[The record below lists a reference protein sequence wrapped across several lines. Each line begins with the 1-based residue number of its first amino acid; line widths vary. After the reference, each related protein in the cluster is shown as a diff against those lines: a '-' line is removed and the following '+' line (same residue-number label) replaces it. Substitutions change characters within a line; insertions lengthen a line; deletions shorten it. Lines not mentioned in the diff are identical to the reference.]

1 MTRAFL
7 VLTRLRLLDVLRSRS
22 SAGFVL
28 FFPLVLLAVT
38 ALVFLD
44 GHPFERRVLLV
55 VAPPDD
61 PTLDAVASALAG
73 LEEVTVERARG
84 EAEAL
89 GRLRA
94 RMAAAVLVPGAPDR
108 LLPDRLLPDRLLVG
122 PRDRLFGRGLAAA
135 LPAPADLVVADVPR
149 GGYVHYL
156 FPGVLVFS
164 VMVAGLFAT
173 GHTMVLYRQN
183 GFLKKLATTPL
194 PRAAF
199 VGAQVAARSA
209 LVLAQVA
216 LLVVTAW
223 LFGAP
228 FPPLGLAWLV
238 VIVVL
243 GLLTFMGLGFALAC
257 VIRTEDLVV
266 DVISGLTFPL
276 VLLSEIF
283 FPLSALPGPLAA
295 VGGWLPSTE
304 MVRLARAV
312 LLYGEASPAVL
323 APGLALL
330 AACAAITFAGSL
342 AAFRWHE

>member
-94 RMAAAVLVPGAPDR
+94 RMAAAVLVPGA
-108 LLPDRLLPDRLLVG
+108 PDRLLPDRLLVG